1 MVNIVEVGPRDG
13 LQNESATIPTEA
25 KVAFVDALSG
35 TGVGE
40 IEVSAF
46 VAPRKVPQLGDA
58 GEVFRRIRRRA
69 GVVYSALV
77 PNEQGLDR
85 ALAAGVDKAAI
96 FTAASETFN
105 RKNINT
111 SVEGSLQR
119 FQPLMRRAR
128 ALGLPVRGYVSTA
141 FWCAFEGRIAPE
153 AVVDLTERLFDLGI
167 DEVSI
172 SDTIGKAAPDE
183 VARLFDLL
191 LPKVPPERIAVHFHD
206 TYGRG
211 IPNVLQSWNFG
222 IRTFDASVGGLGG
235 CPFAPGATGNVA
247 TEDVVEALAGTGAAV
262 SVDHAQLDRARR
274 LLDPFLDKKPPHMP
288 ERVSPA
294 CMTCPFF
301 DGEKCC
307 RREGFAD

>member
-13 LQNESATIPTEA
+13 LQNESARIPIEA

-35 TGVGE
+35 SGVGE

-46 VAPRKVPQLGDA
+46 VAPGRVPQLGDA
-58 GEVFRRIRRRA
+58 GEVFRRITRRE

-85 ALAAGVDKAAI
+85 ALAAGVDKVAV

-105 RKNINT
+105 RRNINT
-111 SVEGSLQR
+111 SVEGSLVR
-119 FQPLMRRAR
+119 FRPLIRRAR
-128 ALGLPVRGYVSTA
+128 DLGLPVRGYVSTA
-141 FWCAFEGRIAPE
+141 FWCPFEGRIAPA
-153 AVVDLTERLFDLGI
+153 AVVGLTERLFETGI
-167 DEVSI
+167 DEVSV
-172 SDTIGKAAPDE
+172 SDTVGKAAPDE
-183 VARLFDLL
+183 VARLLDAL
-191 LPKVPPERIAVHFHD
+191 LPRVAPERIAVHFHD

-247 TEDVVEALAGTGAAV
+247 TEAVVEALAGAGAAV
-262 SVDHAQLDRARR
+262 AVDRTELARAAR
-274 LLDPFLDKKPPHMP
+274 LLGPFLQKAPHPWPPGL
-288 ERVSPA
+288 SPA
-294 CMTCPFF
+294 CAACPFF

-307 RREGFAD
+307 GKEGAAG